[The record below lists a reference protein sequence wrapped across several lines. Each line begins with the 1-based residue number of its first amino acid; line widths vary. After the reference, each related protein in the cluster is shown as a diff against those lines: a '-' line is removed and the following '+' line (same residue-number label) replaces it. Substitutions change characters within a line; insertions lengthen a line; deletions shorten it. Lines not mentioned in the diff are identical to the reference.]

1 MGGAISG
8 PAGVPEFQARPA
20 AVGFLRSDGAMTQV
34 LTQHATEEVSLTDE
48 TLDRDGW
55 DRRWEQALREHP
67 DKVASTWPGP

>member
-1 MGGAISG
+1 
-8 PAGVPEFQARPA
+8 
-20 AVGFLRSDGAMTQV
+20 MTQV